1 MLLRTGAVGVGFRR
15 SLVIPAVAVN
25 YSSQVAGRTGQPGDV
40 RRSGA
45 MKERSEEFTRLFVQN
60 IPQGTTWKQFLDHFR
75 ASGGK
80 YVTLSVD
87 QASGKF
93 KGCGLVSYDTIA
105 SAEHAISQL
114 NGSILNSA
122 ALSVRMDRKLPGG
135 TATINHTPPPDNGRT
150 RPAVL
155 YEAPGVRGAW
165 DNKEHLTPKKSMF
178 AKPHSDDYTTGHNPK
193 TNTMA
198 DRAASRDKVAHTG
211 APSALFA
218 RPDKS
223 FNAVALS
230 KIKYMKGKASSSRTR
245 NSLRRLIR
253 ESRRVGLQTA
263 AAAAAANASTPK
275 KSSNITPNIT
285 RKVVVATSKRR
296 KTAATAER
304 KEVGRGGPAKVKAS
318 SKDRTQF
325 RATSQTTERAPVRKV
340 ASLRKPTAHGI
351 RAVVKP
357 SAARPGNSVPRDSRS
372 NRSVPQAGS
381 VKKGSKKR

>member
-1 MLLRTGAVGVGFRR
+1 
-15 SLVIPAVAVN
+15 
-25 YSSQVAGRTGQPGDV
+25 
-40 RRSGA
+40 

-60 IPQGTTWKQFLDHFR
+60 IPQGTTWNQFLDHFR

-93 KGCGLVSYDTIA
+93 KGCGLVSYDTFA
-105 SAEHAISQL
+105 SAERAISQL
-114 NGSILNSA
+114 NGSTLNSA
-122 ALSVRMDRKLPGG
+122 TLSVRMDRKLPGG
-135 TATINHTPPPDNGRT
+135 TATIKQTPPPDNRRT

-155 YEAPGVRGAW
+155 YESPGVSGARGT
-165 DNKEHLTPKKSMF
+165 KEPPTRKKSIF
-178 AKPHSDDYTTGHNPK
+178 AKPHGDDYTSGDNPK
-193 TNTMA
+193 TKTMA
-198 DRAASRDKVAHTG
+198 DRDASMDKVTPTS

-263 AAAAAANASTPK
+263 AAAAANASTPK
-275 KSSNITPNIT
+275 KSSNTT
-285 RKVVVATSKRR
+285 AKVVVATSKGR
-296 KTAATAER
+296 KTAAQDER
-304 KEVGRGGPAKVKAS
+304 KEVGRGGSAKVKAS

-325 RATSQTTERAPVRKV
+325 RVTSQTTERAPVRKL
-340 ASLRKPTAHGI
+340 ASLRKPTAHGDNAFLN
-351 RAVVKP
+351 RW
-357 SAARPGNSVPRDSRS
+357 AARRGNSGSRDSRS
-372 NRSVPQAGS
+372 NLCVPLGGFVTTAR
-381 VKKGSKKR
+381 KTRRH

>member
-25 YSSQVAGRTGQPGDV
+25 YSSQVKGRAGQTGDM

-45 MKERSEEFTRLFVQN
+45 MKERSEQFTRLFVQN
-60 IPQGTTWKQFLDHFR
+60 IPQGTTWDQFLDHFR

-105 SAEHAISQL
+105 SAERAISQL

-122 ALSVRMDRKLPGG
+122 TLSVRMDRKLPGG
-135 TATINHTPPPDNGRT
+135 TATIKQTPPPDNRRT

-155 YEAPGVRGAW
+155 YESPGVSGARG
-165 DNKEHLTPKKSMF
+165 DKEPPTPKKSIF
-178 AKPHSDDYTTGHNPK
+178 TKPHSDDYTIGDNPK
-193 TNTMA
+193 TIA
-198 DRAASRDKVAHTG
+198 DRDPSMDKVTPTS

-263 AAAAAANASTPK
+263 AAAAAANASAPK
-275 KSSNITPNIT
+275 KSSNTT
-285 RKVVVATSKRR
+285 AKVVVATSKGR
-296 KTAATAER
+296 KTAAQDER

-325 RATSQTTERAPVRKV
+325 RVTSQTTERAPVRKL
-340 ASLRKPTAHGI
+340 ASLRKPTAHGVH
-351 RAVVKP
+351 AVVKP
-357 SAARPGNSVPRDSRS
+357 SAARPGNSASRDSRS

-381 VKKGSKKR
+381 VKKGSKKRRH

>member
-15 SLVIPAVAVN
+15 SLVVPAVAVN

-135 TATINHTPPPDNGRT
+135 TATMKQTPAPDNERT
-150 RPAVL
+150 RSAVL
-155 YEAPGVRGAW
+155 YEPPPGVRGAR
-165 DNKEHLTPKKSMF
+165 DNKEPLTPQKSIF

-198 DRAASRDKVAHTG
+198 DRAASMDKVAHTG

-263 AAAAAANASTPK
+263 AAAAAAANASAPK
-275 KSSNITPNIT
+275 KSSNTTP
-285 RKVVVATSKRR
+285 KVVVATSKGR
-296 KTAATAER
+296 KTAATDDR
-304 KEVGRGGPAKVKAS
+304 KEVGRGGPAKVKAGS
-318 SKDRTQF
+318 NYRTQF
-325 RATSQTTERAPVRKV
+325 REISQTTERPAVRKL
-340 ASLRKPTAHGI
+340 ASLRKPTAHGV

-357 SAARPGNSVPRDSRS
+357 SVAPTGNSASRDRRS
-372 NRSVPQAGS
+372 DRSVPQAGS
-381 VKKGSKKR
+381 AKKGSEKR